1 MIEDIAKTKIT
12 MNESFFKEMLS
23 LIPGHLYW
31 KDRDGVFLG
40 CNLQQAIDAGF
51 NSIEEMIG
59 KKDEDMPW
67 REQTDYLREI
77 DLRIMHTG
85 VAEVIEELFE
95 LPDGTKKI
103 YLSNKKPVYD
113 DNNQVTGILGISFDI
128 TRKEEIILLNNK
140 LKTQKEYFENIINK
154 VPCHIYWFDREN
166 KFIGCNQHQADS
178 IGLKSPEEIIGTNP
192 YDFECKED
200 ADRITKN
207 NLLVLE
213 TGKEILAEEPFVQK
227 DGSVRYFI
235 SKKAPLKDENNKIIG
250 ILGIS
255 IDITAEK
262 ENELLRL
269 EKEKIEQE
277 KAAERAEL
285 MNFYENIIDKMPGTV
300 YWLDREGR
308 YLGCNENEARAIG
321 LASRAEI
328 VGKRNTDIEGFL
340 VSEALDPINE
350 QVMSTGQSMI
360 VEEPV
365 RLKDGSIGTYLSS
378 KFPLF
383 DSKGEVIGLVCISF
397 DITEKKRQVEHRIL
411 QLQKEL
417 EAAHL
422 TAAALAHELRTP
434 LLAIDTTLAIIN
446 RAAKTGNQE
455 EIENK
460 VKSIRH
466 EVNLANRFVDIV
478 LTNIKQID
486 HIDLTKCT
494 MKKCVTE
501 AIERFPYNDPDD
513 IQLIRV
519 DADLQDFEFKGNHAL
534 MVHVLFNLIKNALY
548 FVKKAKKGDIQIR
561 TEEDNSH
568 YYLFVKD
575 NAVGIAA
582 ELLEKIFDR
591 FYTTTGVG
599 TGVGLSY
606 CKMVM
611 QLFHG
616 SIHCNSELG
625 NYTEFCMSFPKI

>member
-1 MIEDIAKTKIT
+1 MNALNKELQYSEIE
-12 MNESFFKEMLS
+12 
-23 LIPGHLYW
+23 LIKKVFDEIPEHVYW
-31 KDRDGVFLG
+31 LDLNNRFLG
-40 CNLQQAIDAGF
+40 CNLKQAKSFGLG
-51 NSIEEMIG
+51 S
-59 KKDEDMPW
+59 
-67 REQTDYLREI
+67 TD
-77 DLRIMHTG
+77 
-85 VAEVIEELFE
+85 
-95 LPDGTKKI
+95 
-103 YLSNKKPVYD
+103 
-113 DNNQVTGILGISFDI
+113 
-128 TRKEEIILLNNK
+128 
-140 LKTQKEYFENIINK
+140 
-154 VPCHIYWFDREN
+154 
-166 KFIGCNQHQADS
+166 
-178 IGLKSPEEIIGTNP
+178 EIIGRSI
-192 YDFECKED
+192 YDFERKKD
-200 ADRITKN
+200 ADRIIEIN
-207 NLLVLE
+207 SQVVQSGN
-213 TGKEILAEEPFVQK
+213 EILAEEPFEQK
-227 DGSVRYFI
+227 DGTTKIFI
-235 SKKAPLKDENNKIIG
+235 SKKAPLKDLNNKIIG
-250 ILGIS
+250 VLGIS

-262 ENELLRL
+262 ENQRM
-269 EKEKIEQE
+269 KVEQE

-321 LASRAEI
+321 LASRADI
-328 VGKRNTDIEGFL
+328 VGKRNVDLEGFL
-340 VSEALDPINE
+340 VSEALDPVNE
-350 QVMSTGQSMI
+350 QVMSTGQPMTL
-360 VEEPV
+360 EEPV
-365 RLKDGSIGTYLSS
+365 RLNDGSMGTYLSN

-383 DSKGEVIGLVCISF
+383 DSAGDVIGLVGISF
-397 DITEKKRQVEHRIL
+397 DVTEKKRQVEHRIL

-446 RAAKTGNQE
+446 RAAKTGNHE
-455 EIENK
+455 EIEGK

-519 DADLQDFEFKGNHAL
+519 DANLQDFEFKGNHAL

-561 TEEDNSH
+561 TEEDSSH
-568 YYLFVKD
+568 YYLLVKD